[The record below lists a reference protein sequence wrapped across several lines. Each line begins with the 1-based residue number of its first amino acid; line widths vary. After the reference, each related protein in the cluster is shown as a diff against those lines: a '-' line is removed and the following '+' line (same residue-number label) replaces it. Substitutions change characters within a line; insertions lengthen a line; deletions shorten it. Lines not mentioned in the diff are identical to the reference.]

1 MELYTGSA
9 ISTLPLQRY
18 KEMFADT
25 PLVYTKAILKS
36 YSGEKM
42 KPEGK
47 LLVRVEH
54 NNQVKNFTLRKDEL
68 TLQDGCLLW
77 GSRVII
83 PPKYRTQLLEQLHEG
98 HPGIV
103 RMKALARSY
112 IWWPGMDKEVEQ
124 TAKGCT
130 GCQLTQKNPK
140 TAPLHTWEWPARPWQ
155 RIHIDF
161 SGPFLGTMFLIVV
174 DSHSKWPEVIA
185 MTTTNAARTIEELR
199 KLFATNGL
207 PEQLT
212 FKQALR
218 AALAE
223 KKNLSWKLTNFL
235 LACRTIPH
243 ALTGEAPA
251 VVLMG
256 RNLRTKLDIL
266 KPNIRKRGEEKQ
278 QDQGLRSSHNPTSQF
293 PVGQA
298 VVARNYRTGDKWVPG
313 IITAH
318 LGLLSYE
325 VRDGP
330 NTVRRRHID
339 QLKETAVTPSVNKEY
354 YTPHLDLAVLVGI
367 PLATCGVGSEEPQPP
382 SANDME
388 KLPTINIDVTNQPT
402 NSPSSQN

>member
-1 MELYTGSA
+1 MNETCRKCGKLGHIQRVCRSGRNQNTTRRRKVDKPKLHYFEMNDERDDDSFVA
-9 ISTLPLQRY
+9 SLEVNNVNQRY

-207 PEQLT
+207 PEQL
-212 FKQALR
+212 
-218 AALAE
+218 
-223 KKNLSWKLTNFL
+223 
-235 LACRTIPH
+235 
-243 ALTGEAPA
+243 
-251 VVLMG
+251 V
-256 RNLRTKLDIL
+256 
-266 KPNIRKRGEEKQ
+266 
-278 QDQGLRSSHNPTSQF
+278 SHNGPQFTSDEF
-293 PVGQA
+293 RTFM
-298 VVARNYRTGDKWVPG
+298 RNNG
-313 IITAH
+313 IKH
-318 LGLLSYE
+318 
-325 VRDGP
+325 
-330 NTVRRRHID
+330 RR
-339 QLKETAVTPSVNKEY
+339 
-354 YTPHLDLAVLVGI
+354 
-367 PLATCGVGSEEPQPP
+367 
-382 SANDME
+382 SA
-388 KLPTINIDVTNQPT
+388 P
-402 NSPSSQN
+402 